1 MRNIFLLIPII
12 FLLACTDD
20 HSINAD
26 KMKLVELFSGE
37 IEVGQTQAEI
47 LRMLSHYKIEHSAP
61 TRINEPI
68 SAIIRDVESADFVT
82 SSYSMQFSFDDVG
95 KLIKYS
101 HELVNTGP

>member
-12 FLLACTDD
+12 FLFACTDD
-20 HSINAD
+20 RSINVD
-26 KMKLVELFSGE
+26 KMKFAELFSAQ

-47 LRMLSHYKIEHSAP
+47 LRMLSHDKIEHSTP

-68 SAIIRDVESADFVT
+68 SAIIRDVESADIVT

-101 HELVNTGP
+101 HELVHTGP